1 MKIGKAIIA
10 GVAAVF
16 LSVAAQAAVADRIVA
31 VVNDE
36 IITLSDVNR
45 AFEPFQEKFEKSYQG
60 PERDKEKA
68 REETRTMLL
77 NRMIDN
83 LLMEQES
90 RKTGIT
96 VRNED
101 VEGAIQDIQKKRNI
115 SPEEFRKILERDGMT
130 LDTLRKDMRNHL
142 TRMKLVQRDIKSRVA
157 VTDEEIGEYYRKH
170 REDYEGKEAVRVRQI
185 LLSLPK
191 GADPAAKAKLAADA
205 NQIRKRL
212 LDGEPFVQLSAAY
225 SQGPAAAEG
234 GDIGYIEKGMILPE
248 VEEVAFTLPVNQI
261 STVIESPVGFHI
273 IQVVDRRGAGLKSI
287 ESVRDEIRERIDQEK
302 MEKKYGEWL
311 EELRKKS
318 HIEIR

>member
-10 GVAAVF
+10 GVAALF
-16 LSVAAQAAVADRIVA
+16 LSVAAHAAVADRIVA
-31 VVNDE
+31 IVNNE

-45 AFEPFQEKFEKSYQG
+45 AFAPFEEKFEQSYQG

-90 RKTGIT
+90 RKTGIA
-96 VRNED
+96 VRNEE
-101 VEGAIQDIQKKRNI
+101 VEAAIQDIQKKRNI
-115 SPEEFRKILERDGMT
+115 SSDEFSKILQRDGMT
-130 LDTLRKDMRNHL
+130 MDALRKDMRNHM

-185 LLSLPK
+185 LLPLPK
-191 GADPAAKAKLAADA
+191 GADPAGKARLRA
-205 NQIRKRL
+205 NAEQIRKRL

-225 SQGPAAAEG
+225 SQGPAATEG

-248 VEEVAFTLPVNQI
+248 VEAVAFSLPVNQVSPI
-261 STVIESPVGFHI
+261 IESPVGFHI
-273 IQVVDRRGAGLKSI
+273 ILVVDRRGAGLKSI
-287 ESVRDEIRERIDQEK
+287 ESVREEIREKIDQEK

-318 HIEIR
+318 HIEIK